1 LRLQA
6 EGERLSG
13 GDAAFVGALLRPLRF
28 ALHDARAELRAA
40 LHDARYE
47 RLLERLDGAGAA
59 LPVADA
65 TVPFERLAA
74 KEVKRM
80 RKHGLASCSASNAA
94 LHKQRIRV
102 KRARDAAEV
111 AADAG
116 SGRAAAFV
124 RRAEKVQDVLGEHQ
138 DAVVER
144 QEQLMA
150 DARRRAR
157 KRWKHLERAASGVV

>member
-1 LRLQA
+1 MRLQA

-47 RLLERLDGAGAA
+47 RLL
-59 LPVADA
+59 
-65 TVPFERLAA
+65 ERLAA

-124 RRAEKVQDVLGEHQ
+124 RRAEKVQEVLGEHQ